1 MELLTVLLLLLLGV
15 VLLIIE
21 FMLIP
26 GITVAG
32 IASVFAFGAGIV
44 LSFQYWGTLPGLI
57 TLFVTLVFVPV
68 FLYFLFKGRAVK
80 PMMLNSDI
88 SGKVMNIDDQKIHVG
103 DEGVSIGRL
112 NPTGMAK
119 IEGLSVEARS
129 RGIFIDPKTPLKV
142 IKIEGNTVIVEPINQ

>member
-1 MELLTVLLLLLLGV
+1 MELLTVLLLLLLGI

-26 GITVAG
+26 GITIAG
-32 IASVFAFGAGIV
+32 IASVIAFGAGIV
-44 LSFQYWGTLPGLI
+44 LSFQYWGTMPGLI

-88 SGKVMNIDDQKIHVG
+88 RGKVINIDDQKIHIG

-119 IEGLSVEARS
+119 IEGVSVEARS

-142 IKIEGNTVIVEPINQ
+142 TKIEGNTVIVEPLNQ